1 LTVQW
6 GTVPAW
12 VAAAISV
19 IFGIQSWRSSRKSKT
34 ERDQATMQAQKA
46 ERAVSA
52 VENLANE
59 AQRSAEAAERSATAH
74 EAQASIASEQVA
86 AEELKPWEFEPV
98 RNSDKNILRNKT
110 ATPKYGV
117 RIKGPAVAAQE
128 SHIGTVDG
136 YGTAE
141 FHTLLRIWGHDPG
154 VTVTWYWLKD
164 QSDPPLS
171 WNGQLRRD

>member
-1 LTVQW
+1 M
-6 GTVPAW
+6 PAW

-34 ERDQATMQAQKA
+34 ERQEATRQAGRA

-52 VENLANE
+52 
-59 AQRSAEAAERSATAH
+59 AETAASAAERSAAALET
-74 EAQASIASEQVA
+74 QASIASEQVA

-98 RNSDKNILRNKT
+98 RSSDKNILRNKT

-117 RIKGPAVAAQE
+117 RIRGQAVAPSE
-128 SHIGTVDG
+128 SDIGTVDG

-154 VTVTWYWLKD
+154 VTVTWHRLKD
-164 QSDPPLS
+164 LSDPPLP